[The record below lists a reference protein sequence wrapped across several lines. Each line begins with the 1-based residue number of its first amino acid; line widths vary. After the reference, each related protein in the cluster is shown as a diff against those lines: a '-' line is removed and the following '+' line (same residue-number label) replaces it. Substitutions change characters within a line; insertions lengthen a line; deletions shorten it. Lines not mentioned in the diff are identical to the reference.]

1 MIPIFIATIGVVLTE
16 ILFLRE
22 NIPGFLVFIIVA
34 ITVTVGTFI
43 SRKFSVI
50 ETRWTI
56 NEKGFTVN
64 WLPKYK
70 FQKNDDVYADWTNVK
85 KYRDIYGRGYNIFV
99 IDLTNGETL
108 RFPYGG
114 LLIFANYDK
123 LQEAFH
129 VFYLNAVHPEQ
140 MSIGYNRLKKE
151 FGL

>member
-1 MIPIFIATIGVVLTE
+1 MIPIFIATIGVVVMQ
-16 ILFLRE
+16 IHFLRE
-22 NIPGFLVFIIVA
+22 NIPGFLLFIIVA
-34 ITVTVGTFI
+34 ITVTVGTFS

-56 NEKGFTVN
+56 DEKGFTVN

-70 FQKNDDVYADWTNVK
+70 FQKNDDVYSEWTNVK
-85 KYRDIYGRGYNIFV
+85 KYRDISGKGYSIFV
-99 IDLTNGETL
+99 VDLTNGETL

-114 LLIFANYDK
+114 LLLFDDSLK

-129 VFYLNAVHPEQ
+129 VFYLNAVHPER
-140 MSIGYNRLKKE
+140 MPLGYRLKKD